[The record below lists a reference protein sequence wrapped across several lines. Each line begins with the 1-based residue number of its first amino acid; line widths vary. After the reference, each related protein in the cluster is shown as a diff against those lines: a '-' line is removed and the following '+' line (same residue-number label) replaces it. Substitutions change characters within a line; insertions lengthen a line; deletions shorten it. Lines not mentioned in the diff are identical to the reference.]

1 MATGRGR
8 IDLCIHYENRRY
20 PVEIKIRRDAK
31 TLDQGRKQTAEYMET
46 LGCDEGWLVIF
57 DRRKK
62 TSWKNRLFWKTGKSE
77 NRIIHAA
84 GC

>member
-1 MATGRGR
+1 M
-8 IDLCIHYENRRY
+8 D
-20 PVEIKIRRDAK
+20 
-31 TLDQGRKQTAEYMET
+31 T

-62 TSWKNRLFWKTGKSE
+62 TSWKNKIFWKKAKVNDKE
-77 NRIIHAA
+77 IHIA